1 MYGEFEE
8 GMKINIQNPKG
19 FTIPLKSN
27 EAFRL
32 NRVVYGCR
40 QGAARFFVELC
51 EFARDILKFTQ
62 STTDPCLFVSPCA
75 SMLLGSHVDDLLF
88 LGTPTQYKWFSA
100 KLLERFKATFDGA
113 ITQLLG
119 MAIERPTPISYLIH
133 QAVAI
138 TDLAREQG

>member
-62 STTDPCLFVSPCA
+62 STTDPQVNPLAGDGRTTACCDSTGATRTTPASSTPASPTC
-75 SMLLGSHVDDLLF
+75 S
-88 LGTPTQYKWFSA
+88 T
-100 KLLERFKATFDGA
+100 
-113 ITQLLG
+113 
-119 MAIERPTPISYLIH
+119 
-133 QAVAI
+133 
-138 TDLAREQG
+138 